1 MYGQLSAYVIPNI
14 LFHSDN
20 GESAIWLAVLYVDR
34 KSLLG
39 KTFQIIQKRT
49 LTKAAAEKIITLF
62 LYPPPGKL
70 HLHNIKLVLI
80 KKSHVINEKKES

>member
-62 LYPPPGKL
+62 LYPPPVKYCCIIL
-70 HLHNIKLVLI
+70 N
-80 KKSHVINEKKES
+80 